1 VGFRVFSGQYR
12 AVCHLWRHFP
22 YAHHGVKNMTVQLDM
37 VKGLIGSNGSP
48 LGIVLDG
55 ILYLPY
61 SNANTGLAMQD
72 SAGNIWL
79 LQIDTSG
86 RLSTTQVTF

>member
-1 VGFRVFSGQYR
+1 
-12 AVCHLWRHFP
+12 
-22 YAHHGVKNMTVQLDM
+22 MTVQLDM
-37 VKGLIGSNGSP
+37 VRSLIGSNGAP

-61 SNANTGLAMQD
+61 SNAQGGLAMQD

-79 LQIDTSG
+79 LQVGTDG